1 MTHDAK
7 YPPAPVTHTLCFPS
21 TSVIS
26 LSLPLSLLFSSVII
40 PLILMST
47 LAKRAQWYFS
57 VSSIIK
63 HGGSNGLKIN
73 HGGKKYKE
81 KENKAREKYK
91 GNQTHMKRTK
101 YINRV
106 GPTCMVVSC
115 DQPLKPASCS

>member
-26 LSLPLSLLFSSVII
+26 LSLPLYLLFSSVII

-63 HGGSNGLKIN
+63 HGGSNGLKITGEKN
-73 HGGKKYKE
+73 TKRKKTRQE
-81 KENKAREKYK
+81 KNTK
-91 GNQTHMKRTK
+91 GIR
-101 YINRV
+101 
-106 GPTCMVVSC
+106 PT
-115 DQPLKPASCS
+115 